1 MSYLFVD
8 REDAGRRLAEA
19 YRGPTEKLVVLGI
32 PRGGIPVAYRMAREL
47 DCAFD
52 VLVARKLPIPH
63 NPEAGFGAI
72 APDGSLYINEEMMQ
86 HLHLPPEQVNDIAS
100 RVLVEVRRRV
110 KAYRGDRP
118 FPDLA
123 GMNVILTDDG
133 LATGYT
139 MIAAVE
145 MVRKFRP
152 ATVGVAVPVSPDG
165 TARRIRPLVD
175 FFHCLHVSHHYPFA
189 VASFYRDFHDLSDR
203 EVMRYLGKSPG
214 KNGGRDEG
222 RIS

>member
-1 MSYLFVD
+1 MPVLFKD
-8 REDAGRRLAEA
+8 REEAGSRLAES
-19 YRGPTEKLVVLGI
+19 YVGPREKLMVLGI
-32 PRGGIPVAYRMAREL
+32 PRGGIPVGYRMAREL
-47 DCAFD
+47 GGAFD

-72 APDGSLYINEEMMQ
+72 APDGSLYLNEEMMQ
-86 HLHLPPEQVNDIAS
+86 HLRLPPEQVNDIAS

-145 MVRKFRP
+145 MVRKFHP
-152 ATVGVAVPVSPDG
+152 ASVGVAVPVSPDG

-175 FFHCLHVSHHYPFA
+175 HFHCLHVSHHYPFA

-203 EVMRYLGKSPG
+203 EVMRYLGK
-214 KNGGRDEG
+214 NGGRDEE
-222 RIS
+222 RLP